1 MIKVENLTKRYA
13 GQTAIRDLNFEVGQG
28 EIMGFLGPNGA
39 GKTTTMRILAGFM
52 PATSGR
58 ASIAGFDV
66 FEQSLQARS
75 RLGYM
80 PENVPL
86 YNDMRVTEYLD
97 YRAALKGVPHRRVA
111 ERVGDVKELC
121 GLREVERKLIGALS
135 KGYRQRVGLA
145 DALVNEPELLILD
158 EPTIGLDPNQ
168 IRQVREL
175 IKNLGKQ
182 HTILLSTHIL
192 PEVEMT
198 CSRVIIVHKGRIEAC
213 DTPENLLG
221 KIRQAGG
228 VELEAKVG
236 NDNGEEQYTI
246 QDALFDSVFFWFS
259 FVLIVPLITMRLFAE
274 EFKLGTI
281 EPLTTAPVRDWQVV
295 LSKFLGALV
304 FYLILWIPTLIYFWI
319 FARVTNQPAAHSP
332 GAYFGSYLMLLLLG
346 MFYLSIGCLTSVL
359 TRNQIIAAIISF
371 CAITLLFFLGL
382 VQFILLDVTSETRDL
397 LGYFSAIE
405 HMGTF
410 SRGVIDTRPIVLYV
424 SMTIVMLML
433 TYQVFQSRKWR
444 L

>member
-1 MIKVENLTKRYA
+1 MIKVENLTKKYA
-13 GQTAIRDLNFEVGQG
+13 GHTAIEDLNFEVSPG
-28 EIMGFLGPNGA
+28 EIVGFLGPNGA

-52 PATSGR
+52 PPTSGR

-66 FEQSLQARS
+66 FAQSLQARAH
-75 RLGYM
+75 LGYM

-86 YNDMRVTEYLD
+86 YSDMRVPEYLN
-97 YRAALKGVPHRRVA
+97 YRAALKGVPHRRIS

-121 GLREVERKLIGALS
+121 GLKDVERKLIGTLS

-145 DALVNEPELLILD
+145 DALLAEPDLLILD

-221 KIRQAGG
+221 KVRQAGG

-236 NDNGEEQYTI
+236 NDNG
-246 QDALFDSVFFWFS
+246 
-259 FVLIVPLITMRLFAE
+259 AE
-274 EFKLGTI
+274 ELKKIPG
-281 EPLTTAPVRDWQVV
+281 VRDVV
-295 LSKFLGALV
+295 TDGENDWKKFSMRVESGADVREDVFRLAVERHWTVRELSQRRGTLEDV
-304 FYLILWIPTLIYFWI
+304 FVELTHPDIL
-319 FARVTNQPAAHSP
+319 
-332 GAYFGSYLMLLLLG
+332 
-346 MFYLSIGCLTSVL
+346 
-359 TRNQIIAAIISF
+359 
-371 CAITLLFFLGL
+371 
-382 VQFILLDVTSETRDL
+382 
-397 LGYFSAIE
+397 
-405 HMGTF
+405 
-410 SRGVIDTRPIVLYV
+410 
-424 SMTIVMLML
+424 
-433 TYQVFQSRKWR
+433 
-444 L
+444 

>member
-13 GQTAIRDLNFEVGQG
+13 GQTAIQDLNFEVGKG

-52 PATSGR
+52 PPTSGR

-66 FEQSLQARS
+66 FAKSLQARAH
-75 RLGYM
+75 LGYM

-86 YNDMRVTEYLD
+86 YSDMRVTEYLN
-97 YRAALKGVPHRRVA
+97 YRAALKGVPHRRIS

-121 GLREVERKLIGALS
+121 GLKDVERKLIGTLS

-145 DALVNEPELLILD
+145 DALLAEPDLLILD

-175 IKNLGKQ
+175 IKNLGRQ

-221 KIRQAGG
+221 KVRQAGS
-228 VELEAKVG
+228 VELEAKIG
-236 NDNGEEQYTI
+236 NDNGEEELRKI
-246 QDALFDSVFFWFS
+246 
-259 FVLIVPLITMRLFAE
+259 P
-274 EFKLGTI
+274 G
-281 EPLTTAPVRDWQVV
+281 VRDVV
-295 LSKFLGALV
+295 THGEDDWKRFSLRVESGADVREEV
-304 FYLILWIPTLIYFWI
+304 FRL
-319 FARVTNQPAAHSP
+319 AV
-332 GAYFGSYLMLLLLG
+332 
-346 MFYLSIGCLTSVL
+346 
-359 TRNQIIAAIISF
+359 
-371 CAITLLFFLGL
+371 
-382 VQFILLDVTSETRDL
+382 E
-397 LGYFSAIE
+397 
-405 HMGTF
+405 
-410 SRGVIDTRPIVLYV
+410 
-424 SMTIVMLML
+424 
-433 TYQVFQSRKWR
+433 RKWAVR
-444 L
+444 ELSQRRGTLEDVFVELTHPDLV

>member
-13 GQTAIRDLNFEVGQG
+13 GQTAIQDLNFEVSRG

-52 PATSGR
+52 PPTSGR

-66 FEQSLQARS
+66 FGQSLQARE

-86 YNDMRVTEYLD
+86 YSDMRVTEYLN
-97 YRAALKGVPHRRVA
+97 YRAALKGVPHRRVG

-121 GLREVERKLIGALS
+121 GLKDVERKLIGTLS

-145 DALVNEPELLILD
+145 DALVAEPDLLILD

-175 IKNLGKQ
+175 IKNLGRQ

-198 CSRVIIVHKGRIEAC
+198 CSRVIIIHKGRIEAC

-221 KIRQAGG
+221 KVRRAGG

-236 NDNGEEQYTI
+236 NDSGEEQLKRI
-246 QDALFDSVFFWFS
+246 
-259 FVLIVPLITMRLFAE
+259 P
-274 EFKLGTI
+274 G
-281 EPLTTAPVRDWQVV
+281 VRDVV
-295 LSKFLGALV
+295 TEGGADWKRFSLRVESGADVREEVFRLAVERRWTVRELTQRRGTLEDVFVELTHPDLV
-304 FYLILWIPTLIYFWI
+304 
-319 FARVTNQPAAHSP
+319 
-332 GAYFGSYLMLLLLG
+332 
-346 MFYLSIGCLTSVL
+346 
-359 TRNQIIAAIISF
+359 
-371 CAITLLFFLGL
+371 
-382 VQFILLDVTSETRDL
+382 
-397 LGYFSAIE
+397 
-405 HMGTF
+405 
-410 SRGVIDTRPIVLYV
+410 
-424 SMTIVMLML
+424 
-433 TYQVFQSRKWR
+433 
-444 L
+444 

>member
-13 GQTAIRDLNFEVGQG
+13 GQTAIQDLSFEVGKG

-39 GKTTTMRILAGFM
+39 GKTTTMRILASFM
-52 PATSGR
+52 PPTSGR
-58 ASIAGFDV
+58 ATVAGFDI
-66 FEQSLQARS
+66 FEQSLQARAH
-75 RLGYM
+75 LGYM

-121 GLREVERKLIGALS
+121 GLRDVEKKVIGTLS

-145 DALVNEPELLILD
+145 DALLHEPDLLILD

-198 CSRVIIVHKGRIEAC
+198 CSRVIIIHKGRIEAC

-228 VELEAKVG
+228 VVVEAKVG
-236 NDNGEEQYTI
+236 TDNG
-246 QDALFDSVFFWFS
+246 
-259 FVLIVPLITMRLFAE
+259 AE
-274 EFKLGTI
+274 ELKKISG
-281 EPLTTAPVRDWQVV
+281 VR
-295 LSKFLGALV
+295 
-304 FYLILWIPTLIYFWI
+304 
-319 FARVTNQPAAHSP
+319 
-332 GAYFGSYLMLLLLG
+332 
-346 MFYLSIGCLTSVL
+346 
-359 TRNQIIAAIISF
+359 
-371 CAITLLFFLGL
+371 
-382 VQFILLDVTSETRDL
+382 DVTSNADGEWKI
-397 LGYFSAIE
+397 FSLRVE
-405 HMGTF
+405 
-410 SRGVIDTRPIVLYV
+410 SGVDVREEVFRLATARRWFVRE
-424 SMTIVMLML
+424 L
-433 TYQVFQSRKWR
+433 TQRRATLEDVFVELTHPDQS
-444 L
+444 

>member
-13 GQTAIRDLNFEVGQG
+13 GQAAIQDLNFEVGQG

-39 GKTTTMRILAGFM
+39 GKTTTMRILSSFM
-52 PATSGR
+52 PPTSGR
-58 ASIAGFDV
+58 ATVAGFDV
-66 FEQSLQARS
+66 FEQSLQARAH
-75 RLGYM
+75 LGYM

-97 YRAALKGVPHRRVA
+97 YRAALKAVPHRRVA

-121 GLREVERKLIGALS
+121 GLKEVEKKVIGTLS

-145 DALVNEPELLILD
+145 DALLHEPDLLILD

-198 CSRVIIVHKGRIEAC
+198 CSRVIIIHKGRIEAC

-228 VELEAKVG
+228 VVLEAKVG
-236 NDNGEEQYTI
+236 VDNGGEELKKI
-246 QDALFDSVFFWFS
+246 S
-259 FVLIVPLITMRLFAE
+259 
-274 EFKLGTI
+274 G
-281 EPLTTAPVRDWQVV
+281 VRDVTVDADGDWKIFSLRVESGTDVREEIFRLAIDRHWTVRELTQRRATLEDVFVELTHPDVV
-295 LSKFLGALV
+295 
-304 FYLILWIPTLIYFWI
+304 
-319 FARVTNQPAAHSP
+319 
-332 GAYFGSYLMLLLLG
+332 
-346 MFYLSIGCLTSVL
+346 
-359 TRNQIIAAIISF
+359 
-371 CAITLLFFLGL
+371 
-382 VQFILLDVTSETRDL
+382 
-397 LGYFSAIE
+397 
-405 HMGTF
+405 
-410 SRGVIDTRPIVLYV
+410 
-424 SMTIVMLML
+424 
-433 TYQVFQSRKWR
+433 
-444 L
+444 

>member
-13 GQTAIRDLNFEVGQG
+13 GQSAIKDLNFEVGQG

-52 PATSGR
+52 PPTSGR
-58 ASIAGFDV
+58 ATIAGFDV
-66 FEQSLQARS
+66 FSQSLQARA

-86 YNDMRVTEYLD
+86 YNDMRVNEYLV
-97 YRAALKGVPHRRVA
+97 YRAALKSVPSRRVA

-121 GLREVERKLIGALS
+121 GLKEVEKQLIGTLS

-145 DALVNEPELLILD
+145 DALLHEPDLLILD

-198 CSRVIIVHKGRIEAC
+198 CTRVIIINKGRIEAF

-221 KIRQAGG
+221 RIRTAGG
-228 VELEAKVG
+228 VTLEARIGADDAAIELKKIAGVRDIG
-236 NDNGEEQYTI
+236 EVDDNGWKI
-246 QDALFDSVFFWFS
+246 VALGGESGADVRPEVF
-259 FVLIVPLITMRLFAE
+259 RLA
-274 EFKLGTI
+274 
-281 EPLTTAPVRDWQVV
+281 RDRHWE
-295 LSKFLGALV
+295 G
-304 FYLILWIPTLIYFWI
+304 
-319 FARVTNQPAAHSP
+319 
-332 GAYFGSYLMLLLLG
+332 
-346 MFYLSIGCLTSVL
+346 
-359 TRNQIIAAIISF
+359 
-371 CAITLLFFLGL
+371 
-382 VQFILLDVTSETRDL
+382 
-397 LGYFSAIE
+397 
-405 HMGTF
+405 
-410 SRGVIDTRPIVLYV
+410 
-424 SMTIVMLML
+424 
-433 TYQVFQSRKWR
+433 
-444 L
+444 

>member
-13 GQTAIRDLNFEVGQG
+13 GNTAIRGLNFEVGQG

-58 ASIAGFDV
+58 ASIGGFDV

-97 YRAALKGVPHRRVA
+97 YRAALKGVPHRRLA

-121 GLREVERKLIGALS
+121 GLKEVERKLIGALS

-145 DALVNEPELLILD
+145 DALVSEPDLLILD

-198 CSRVIIVHKGRIEAC
+198 CSRVIIIHKGKIEAC
-213 DTPENLLG
+213 DTPENLLAQ
-221 KIRQAGG
+221 IRQAGG
-228 VELEAKVG
+228 VVVEAKTG
-236 NDNGEEQYTI
+236 NDDGVEQLKKISGVREVSMNREQGWDVFSLRVESGLDVREEI
-246 QDALFDSVFFWFS
+246 
-259 FVLIVPLITMRLFAE
+259 
-274 EFKLGTI
+274 FKL
-281 EPLTTAPVRDWQVV
+281 AAARHWSVRELSQRRATLEDVFVEITHSDQV
-295 LSKFLGALV
+295 
-304 FYLILWIPTLIYFWI
+304 
-319 FARVTNQPAAHSP
+319 
-332 GAYFGSYLMLLLLG
+332 
-346 MFYLSIGCLTSVL
+346 
-359 TRNQIIAAIISF
+359 
-371 CAITLLFFLGL
+371 GL
-382 VQFILLDVTSETRDL
+382 E
-397 LGYFSAIE
+397 
-405 HMGTF
+405 
-410 SRGVIDTRPIVLYV
+410 
-424 SMTIVMLML
+424 
-433 TYQVFQSRKWR
+433 
-444 L
+444 